1 MIRQSLYFKS
11 TIPLV
16 LLGLSSLLLFTRFI
30 ANEYKV
36 QHENFTVS
44 LVDNVITSLS
54 LAAEVDASRENLQRI
69 LAALSSNNAIKNVLI
84 ITPETLE
91 IVASKQLFIKDRNA
105 FDSIQKK
112 ELNALLNAK
121 QQLSEKVKHLYEQDG
136 NWYAISWLY
145 LVDPKL
151 KRLRAYYLWVHIDTS
166 KYEQQLTNQLL
177 RFTLQFLVVIS
188 AIAAFSFW
196 LLNYFVIKPLSL
208 MGQTIREGLP
218 ISEDLIR
225 QQSGDV
231 ISKLASSYNKA
242 TLQASERADQLKK
255 TRHYIDGI
263 TQHVP
268 VLLTYVDAQQKY
280 RFANRLYCKL
290 FNLTEQEIVGK
301 TVKSVLPVEIFNK
314 IQNHLHQ
321 ALSGEMVVFEI
332 DLELQKQRKYLII
345 TYTPDLA
352 DDESVAG
359 VFACI
364 EDVTKLKQSEEQIAK
379 YASDMEFNN
388 WALEEAKEQAENA
401 SKAKADFLATMSHE
415 IRTPMNGVLGMLDA
429 LQQSN
434 LNTEQYQQVEIASR
448 SAQSL
453 MRIINDILDFSKIE
467 SGKLE
472 IDINEF
478 NLAKLIHE
486 TTTSFSKLACDKNI
500 ELILDINALSS
511 PYVYSDSVRIK
522 QILTN
527 LISNAVKFT
536 QRGSVTVH
544 AEYTFS
550 DENTSTLLKIQVI
563 DTGIGFSAEK
573 KELIFEHFSQADT
586 STTRQFGGTGLG
598 LSIVKK
604 LCELLGG
611 EIYVESQPEFGSKF
625 SVILPISIS
634 LEKGNHSSSDNLT
647 RFTGSHFHFVNCHPR
662 FVAASKE
669 QLEKLDIAVH
679 SHKEFDDLQRYIDGI
694 SLANQ
699 AHYFIFDWQNKNI
712 AQQKLFISQH
722 ATQCVVLLP
731 FNISIEDAFDS
742 IDDKLKFC
750 KKPATLSEV
759 FAAFSHQVRAPQPRI
774 EQSQISKTAIL
785 LERVLIVEDMP
796 INQIVVTQMLK
807 DVIREIEFADN
818 GLHAL
823 NTLQSQPPEYYQLIL
838 MDCQMPV
845 MDGYE
850 ATRRI
855 RKREAGESIQHIP
868 IIAMTANAMIGDK
881 EKCLE
886 AGMDDYISKPLI
898 KDRLIEVL
906 ERFSN

>member
-1 MIRQSLYFKS
+1 MLRRSLYFKS

-30 ANEYKV
+30 ANEYKT

-91 IVASKQLFIKDRNA
+91 VVASKKLFIKEKSA

-121 QQLSEKVKHLYEQDG
+121 QQLSEKVKHLYEHDG

-151 KRLRAYYLWVHIDTS
+151 KRLRAYYLWVHIDTT
-166 KYEQQLTNQLL
+166 KYEQQLANQLL

-188 AIAAFSFW
+188 AIAAISFW
-196 LLNYFVIKPLSL
+196 ILNYFVIKPLTL
-208 MGQTIREGLP
+208 MGKTIREGLP
-218 ISEDLIR
+218 ISQDLIKR
-225 QQSGDV
+225 QSGDV

-242 TLQASERADQLKK
+242 ILQASKRADQLKK

-268 VLLTYVDAQQKY
+268 VLLTYVDNQQKY
-280 RFANRLYCKL
+280 RFANRLYCQL
-290 FNLTEQEIVGK
+290 FSLTEQEIVGK
-301 TVKSVLPVEIFNK
+301 TIKSVLPVEIYNK

-321 ALSGEMVVFEI
+321 ALNGEMVVFEI
-332 DLELQKQRKYLII
+332 DLELQKQRKYLIT
-345 TYTPDLA
+345 TYTPDLT
-352 DDESVAG
+352 DDGSVVG

-429 LQQSN
+429 LQQTS

-500 ELILDINALSS
+500 ELILDINTLSS
-511 PYVYSDSVRIK
+511 PYVHSDSVRIK

-527 LISNAVKFT
+527 LIGNAVKFT
-536 QRGSVTVH
+536 QSGSVTIH

-550 DENTSTLLKIQVI
+550 DEHASTLLKIQVI
-563 DTGIGFSAEK
+563 DTGIGISAEK

-611 EIYVESQPEFGSKF
+611 TISVESQPEFGSKF
-625 SVILPISIS
+625 TVTLPISIAS
-634 LEKGNHSSSDNLT
+634 EKGLQKLSDNLAH
-647 RFTGSHFHFVNCHPR
+647 FTGSHFHFINCHPR

-669 QLEKLDIAVH
+669 QLEKLDVAVH
-679 SHKEFDDLQRYIDGI
+679 THKEFDALQRYIDDV

-699 AHYFIFDWQNKNI
+699 AHYFIFDWQKKNT
-712 AQQKLFISQH
+712 AQQKSFIAQH
-722 ATQCVVLLP
+722 ATQSVVLLP
-731 FNISIEDAFDS
+731 FNVSIEDAFNS
-742 IDDKLKFC
+742 IDDKPKFC
-750 KKPATLSEV
+750 KKPVTLSEV
-759 FAAFSHQVRAPQPRI
+759 FAALNHQDKSLQPRI
-774 EQSQISKTAIL
+774 EQSEMSKTTIL

-807 DVIREIEFADN
+807 DVIKEIEFADN
-818 GLHAL
+818 GLQAL
-823 NTLQSQPPEYYQLIL
+823 NKLQDQPPEYYQLIL

-855 RKREAGESIQHIP
+855 RKREAGEHIQHIP
-868 IIAMTANAMIGDK
+868 IIAMTANAMNGDK

-898 KDRLIEVL
+898 KDKLFEVL
-906 ERFSN
+906 ERFSS